1 MGYCCIKQN
10 IITWS
15 HRDSNAESGEAE
27 EGDNSVMDATF
38 IDTLQINLSYAHG
51 EILVGMTAC
60 EYIPTKRHCTKIFGA
75 CYGWGEV
82 MVLKGTCSL
91 AFINWWITHVSAKDS
106 KAASARV
113 VIFIK
118 TLQCCLERDE

>member
-1 MGYCCIKQN
+1 MGYCCIEKN

-51 EILVGMTAC
+51 EILVSMTAC
-60 EYIPTKRHCTKIFGA
+60 KYIPTKRHCTKIFGA
-75 CYGWGEV
+75 CYGMGRSQGLEGDMLLGFQQLVDNARVGEGFKSS
-82 MVLKGTCSL
+82 LGTCGH
-91 AFINWWITHVSAKDS
+91 FH
-106 KAASARV
+106 
-113 VIFIK
+113 
-118 TLQCCLERDE
+118 